1 MKHFLI
7 VLLMAW
13 AVPTA
18 AAQNAF
24 LGVELDPQ
32 SELGARVVGVQ
43 EPSAASLMGLQVDD
57 LIVGIND
64 TRLDS
69 SQNLIAGMQ
78 SFLPGELVTVHV
90 VRGVEELALPGILGR
105 RPAAPITPGE
115 IPTPAIPSVPQAEF
129 RSPFLPDG
137 SLEWPGENGII
148 PFWPGKVLEN
158 GFPENF
164 VPGPIWSGERPD
176 WMGKDWGAEL
186 QFDWQPQI
194 ELDWLFEQPPIPPL
208 PSVEFDP
215 GDGQFETQRTVKL
228 RYPAAT
234 PEEEREALIQAA
246 IEQYGSDVS
255 VSFEGEGRSVSIQ
268 TTQRGR
274 STGQPFPA
282 PPTPPLPP
290 KADPDDEI

>member
-1 MKHFLI
+1 MKHLLI

-13 AVPTA
+13 AVPSA

-64 TRLDS
+64 TRMDS

-78 SFLPGELVTVHV
+78 SFLPGEIVTVHI

-105 RPAAPITPGE
+105 RPASAPAPSE
-115 IPTPAIPSVPQAEF
+115 IPTSTVPNLPQAEF
-129 RSPFLPDG
+129 PYLVLPDG
-137 SLEWPGENGII
+137 TLEWTCENGII
-148 PFWPGKVLEN
+148 SLWPKGMLEN

-164 VPGPIWSGERPD
+164 VPGPIWSGERPE

-194 ELDWLFEQPPIPPL
+194 QLDWMFEQPPTPLMPPAEPKL
-208 PSVEFDP
+208 GGSEL
-215 GDGQFETQRTVKL
+215 ETQRIVKL

-234 PEEEREALIQAA
+234 PEDEREALIEAA
-246 IEQYGSDVS
+246 IENYGSDVS
-255 VSFEGEGRSVSIQ
+255 VIFEGEGHSITIQ
-268 TTQRGR
+268 TTQHSG
-274 STGQPFPA
+274 STGQKLPT